1 MWWRSL
7 ILLAALAL
15 TAACQPLPQPFQP
28 DNKGLTSA
36 TDPLLQPGPSFSLL
50 VTPVRGL
57 GTNGQKMADDVAQAL
72 QDREIPASSHSA
84 SKASYVL
91 TGEAREAAGGGS
103 QIVWT
108 VVDPRGVT
116 FRTLTQPIGAPAASL
131 AEAKVSLSSLA
142 VAAAALIEPA
152 LQEDAS
158 LQRGPPKVRVAAVTG
173 APGDGDQTLPSA
185 LGAVLEHRKVAQLA
199 PNAADAYVVA
209 GKVRM
214 TDGPRNGQTIEIQWI
229 VTDAAG
235 KEIGTVGQKNV
246 VPKGSLD
253 GKWGDIAFAAAEG
266 AAEGL
271 SRILEALGPVRPTR

>member
-7 ILLAALAL
+7 LALAL
-15 TAACQPLPQPFQP
+15 ALVAACQPLPQPFQP

-57 GTNGQKMADDVAQAL
+57 GTNGQKMADDLAQAL

-91 TGEAREAAGGGS
+91 TGEAREAGGGGS

-131 AEAKVSLSSLA
+131 AEAKVSLGSLA

-173 APGDGDQTLPSA
+173 APGDGNQTLPSA

-199 PNAADAYVVA
+199 PTAADAYVVA
-209 GKVRM
+209 GTVKM
-214 TDGPRNGQTIEIQWI
+214 TEGPRNGQTIEIQWT

-246 VPKGSLD
+246 VPRGSLD

>member
-1 MWWRSL
+1 M
-7 ILLAALAL
+7 
-15 TAACQPLPQPFQP
+15 AACQPLPQPFQP
-28 DNKGLTSA
+28 DRKGVTAA

-57 GTNGQKMADDVAQAL
+57 GANGQKMADDVAQAL

-91 TGEAREAAGGGS
+91 TGEARDAGPGRS

-116 FRTLTQPIGAPAASL
+116 FRQLSQPIGASAAAL
-131 AEAKVSLSSLA
+131 AEARVALTSLA
-142 VAAAALIEPA
+142 VAAAVLIEPA

-158 LQRGPPKVRVAAVTG
+158 LQRGPPKVRVATVAG
-173 APGDGDQTLPSA
+173 APGDGDQALPAA
-185 LGAVLEHRKVAQLA
+185 LAAVLVHRKIAQID
-199 PNAADAYVVA
+199 PNAADAYAVSA
-209 GKVRM
+209 RINL
-214 TDGPRNGQTIEIQWI
+214 TEGPRNGQTIEIQW
-229 VTDAAG
+229 VVSDAQG

-271 SRILEALGPVRPTR
+271 SRILEALGPVR

>member
-7 ILLAALAL
+7 ILALAL
-15 TAACQPLPQPFQP
+15 ALVAACQPLPQPFQP
-28 DNKGLTSA
+28 DNKGISAA

-57 GTNGQKMADDVAQAL
+57 AGNGQKMADDVAQAL

-91 TGEAREAAGGGS
+91 NGEARDLGPGRS
-103 QIVWT
+103 QIIWT
-108 VVDPRGVT
+108 VVDPRGLT
-116 FRTLTQPIGAPAASL
+116 FRVLSQPVGAPAASL
-131 AEAKVSLSSLA
+131 AEAKVSLTSLA
-142 VAAAALIEPA
+142 VAAAILIEPA

-173 APGDGDQTLPSA
+173 APGDGDQALPSA
-185 LGAVLEHRKVAQLA
+185 LAAILAHRRVAQIDQ
-199 PNAADAYVVA
+199 NATDAYIVGARV
-209 GKVRM
+209 KL
-214 TDGPRNGQTIEIQWI
+214 TEGPRNGQTIEIQWT
-229 VTDAAG
+229 VSDAKA

-271 SRILEALGPVRPTR
+271 SRILEALGPVR